1 MHLHNILNCK
11 NNSSPERQ
19 KILQSQKATVKVGR
33 GGWGGGV
40 DIAMYIFKKI
50 ISALVTVLSGESKGK
65 HSFAYT

>member
-19 KILQSQKATVKVGR
+19 KILQSQKATEKVVMGGR
-33 GGWGGGV
+33 EV
-40 DIAMYIFKKI
+40 DIAMYIFLKI

-65 HSFAYT
+65 HSFSNT